1 MKKKIPKSTET
12 IKPILLKFKKE
23 LKELYGDNMLQIIL
37 FGSYARG
44 DIHSES
50 DIDLLLI
57 LNKMKSPYHENV
69 FMNELLAD
77 FNLEFE
83 KYFSVIT
90 TTLPKFNNMKNPLYE
105 NVKNEGFVL

>member
-1 MKKKIPKSTET
+1 MKNTLPKSTEK

-23 LKELYGDNMLQIIL
+23 LKTLYGDNMLQIIL

-44 DIHSES
+44 DIHLES

-57 LNKMKSPYHENV
+57 LNNMKSPYKENV
-69 FMNELLAD
+69 FMNDLLAD
-77 FNLEFE
+77 FNLESE
-83 KYFSVIT
+83 KYFSVIA

-105 NVKNEGFVL
+105 NVKNEGIML